1 MNKIS
6 SIILPVSQDWD
17 ADSDSTCL
25 LVHINLK
32 SLMMLQP
39 YQKLMRQFVTISKLL
54 WALIQVKYNQLI
66 IQIRNEKNIVQV
78 KSLNKILH
86 VYVCLEYVVKML
98 IKDN

>member
-1 MNKIS
+1 
-6 SIILPVSQDWD
+6 
-17 ADSDSTCL
+17 
-25 LVHINLK
+25 
-32 SLMMLQP
+32 MMLQP